1 MHVAQLVNSLSFLL
15 AQQLTGYR
23 ENEGTTQTA
32 GYASDAA
39 VVPATSKPLIAIS
52 MSDSGGTSPAG
63 ATRKGR
69 GGRGP
74 DTVDGRKAW
83 PDAPATHSNTRNAP
97 RPASKPVRLRPPK
110 LLA

>member
-1 MHVAQLVNSLSFLL
+1 MPAIGDKDS
-15 AQQLTGYR
+15 QLTGYR

>member
-63 ATRKGR
+63 ATRKGC
-69 GGRGP
+69 
-74 DTVDGRKAW
+74 
-83 PDAPATHSNTRNAP
+83 PATTDHHT
-97 RPASKPVRLRPPK
+97 
-110 LLA
+110 